1 LRGAL
6 AGYAR
11 RDDNLV
17 AAYERAIGEIDSS
30 VVIEIDGHLGQLVL
44 LGGRARDVGV
54 DQCL

>member
-6 AGYAR
+6 AGYTR
-11 RDDNLV
+11 GDDNLV